1 MTFTRP
7 LMRPARRATFMAALM
22 AALAPAIA
30 LAQGA
35 NPASLAL
42 PHERFT
48 LPNGLDVILHVDRT
62 VPLVTVYQ
70 WFKVG
75 SGDEKLGRT
84 GFAHLFEHVM
94 FMGSANVPVG
104 KFDQWLEAA
113 GAQNNGS
120 TNQDRTDYYESGP
133 AHALPLMLWL
143 DADRMGWLL
152 PTMDQ
157 PKLDLQRD
165 VVKNERRQG
174 VDNAPYGRS
183 NETILAALWPAAH
196 PYSWSTIGSMTDLSA
211 AALEDVKDFFRLYYA
226 PNNAI
231 LVIAGDFNPD
241 SARALVTRYFGDV
254 PRNANTPARSSAAA
268 LPPLAKD
275 TVLVLEDRVQLPRLS
290 WSWRGVPVGHADEAA
305 LDAAAAILGQ
315 GKSSRLYRS
324 LVYERQVAQDVNAFN
339 PTQRIAGYFQ
349 MQGTP
354 KPGVHP
360 RILAAAFD
368 SAVTE
373 LAAHGPTARELQ
385 RYQNQV
391 RASVLDGLSST
402 LGRAQRLGGC
412 LATRNTPDC
421 LAAELAEVD
430 RLTPAAVQRATER
443 WLAGKGKV
451 VLTVVPNGKTDLAVG
466 GTN

>member
-1 MTFTRP
+1 MNTS
-7 LMRPARRATFMAALM
+7 LARWLSALCL
-22 AALAPAIA
+22 LAPALGA
-30 LAQGA
+30 AQ
-35 NPASLAL
+35 PASPRLSL
-42 PHERFT
+42 PHERIT

-75 SGDEKLGRT
+75 SGDEKVGRT

-94 FMGSANVPVG
+94 FMGSSNVPVG

-133 AHALPLMLWL
+133 THALPLMLWL

-157 PKLDLQRD
+157 AKLDLQRD
-165 VVKNERRQG
+165 VVKNERRQSY
-174 VDNAPYGRS
+174 DNAPYGRS
-183 NETILAALWPAAH
+183 YETTLAALWPSGH

-211 AALEDVKDFFRLYYA
+211 AALDDVKDFFRQYYA

-231 LVIAGDFNPD
+231 LVISGDFNPD
-241 SARALVTRYFGDV
+241 SARAMVTRYFGEI
-254 PRNANTPARSSAAA
+254 PRNAATPPRSTATA
-268 LPPLAKD
+268 LPPLARD

-290 WSWRGVPVGHADEAA
+290 WTWRGVPIRHADESA

-324 LVYERQVAQDVNAFN
+324 LVYERQVAQDVRASN
-339 PTQRIAGYFQ
+339 PTQRLAGSFQ
-349 MQGTP
+349 LVGTP

-360 RILAAAFD
+360 RVLAAAFD
-368 SAVTE
+368 SAITT
-373 LAAHGPTARELQ
+373 LAASGPTDRELQ
-385 RYQNQV
+385 RHKNQT
-391 RASVLDGLSST
+391 RASLLDALSSS
-402 LGRAQRLGGC
+402 LGRAQALGQC
-412 LATRNTPDC
+412 LAARQTPDC
-421 LAAELAEVD
+421 LAAELAEVE
-430 RLTPAAVQRATER
+430 RLTPADVQRAART

-451 VLTVVPNGKTDLAVG
+451 VLTVVPQGKTELAVRG
-466 GTN
+466 AN